1 MFAAR
6 NAFMTGVVGDGPNP
20 LTVTTTITGVF
31 PSSFSLSPDG
41 TKLYSTRNNNFG
53 NMVTTSTNAVSQYT
67 VRTAA
72 YLGQSI
78 GVKLSPNGSRAYFG
92 YLEYNSS
99 FTQIGTNLMV
109 LDTSNNTISATI
121 TVGTTPTCTAFLPDG
136 SKAYVTNNV
145 SNSVS
150 VINTSNNTVS
160 ATISVG
166 SAPWGIAMSPDGT
179 KAYVANGG
187 GNSVSV
193 INTSNNTV
201 SDTITG
207 FGSQVR
213 HLICEPTGTKVYVGV
228 YGSNTVKVINTSSNT
243 IASTITVGTTPWELA
258 VSPDGAKVYVASSG
272 SGTVS
277 VIDTSSDTVANTI
290 NVSSAQCVAVSPDG
304 TKLYVGEYNTG
315 TVSVIT

>member
-1 MFAAR
+1 MFAAH
-6 NAFMTGVVGDGPNP
+6 NAFMTGLVADSPNP
-20 LTVTTTITGVF
+20 LTVTSTISSVF
-31 PSSFSLSPDG
+31 PSSFSISPDG
-41 TKLYSTRNNNFG
+41 AKLYSTRNNNFG
-53 NMVTTSTNAVSQYT
+53 NMVTTSTSAVTQYT

-72 YLGQSI
+72 YLGGAI
-78 GVKLSPNGSRAYFG
+78 GVKVSPDGSKAYFG
-92 YLEYNSS
+92 YREYNSS
-99 FTQIGTNLMV
+99 FVEFGNNLMV
-109 LDTSNNTISATI
+109 LDTSNNTVSATI

-160 ATISVG
+160 ATVSVG

-179 KAYVANGG
+179 KAYVANGS

-201 SDTITG
+201 SATITG
-207 FGSQVR
+207 FGSTVR
-213 HLICEPTGTKVYVGV
+213 HLVCDLTGTKVYVGV
-228 YGSNTVKVINTSSNT
+228 YGSNTVKVIDTSSNT

-258 VSPDGAKVYVASSG
+258 LSPDGTKIYVASTG

-277 VIDTSSDTVANTI
+277 VIDTASDTVANTI
-290 NVSSAQCVAVSPDG
+290 SVSAAQCVAVSPDG
-304 TKLYVGEYNTG
+304 KKLYVGEYSSG
-315 TVSVIT
+315 TVSVVT